1 MRDIIQQRLGAA
13 FSDTTSN
20 AGLLLD
26 RGGDFETDPDRENVG
41 KLSPDQKEELLRSVA
56 KLTPP
61 RVYSAAYVRWK
72 TALEQSGSILFRMR
86 ARNRILVGHGN
97 PSVVEVG
104 MTLHRAYGV
113 PYIPGSSL
121 KGVLSHYLSEWGTA
135 SGSEDAVKWK
145 GVGYD
150 EATGAPSNP
159 PGAYHGRIFGAPEMA
174 TITDPDER
182 WGLRGAVVFED
193 AWYIPGTALND
204 QPLAVDVLTP
214 HQSSYSSEYGQK
226 GNGPNDWDSPVP
238 VHFLNV
244 RPGAEFLFA
253 VTSSSS
259 GAAKLAE
266 GHLMDVLANCGVG
279 GKTRAGYG
287 QFEKVLRAEK
297 PQRPVRPQVLES
309 AELIALREAVEYVL
323 HSGDG
328 TISERFDLKFAGD
341 ELLDPLVGAEASA
354 AIELALLGK
363 HVGLKKRRGER
374 LKEILCRLGVSQ

>member
-1 MRDIIQQRLGAA
+1 MRNIIQQRLGSA
-13 FSDTTSN
+13 FSDATSN
-20 AGLLLD
+20 AGLLLE
-26 RGGDFETDPDRENVG
+26 RCGDFETDPDQDNVR
-41 KLSPDQKEELLRSVA
+41 KLSPVQKEALLRSVA

-61 RVYSAAYVRWK
+61 RLYSAAFERWK
-72 TALEQSGSILFRMR
+72 SALEASGSHLFRMR
-86 ARNRILVGHGN
+86 ARNRVLVGHGN

-135 SGSEDAVKWK
+135 SGAEDAVKWK

-150 EATGAPSNP
+150 EATGAPSEP

-174 TITDPDER
+174 SITDPNER
-182 WGLRGAVVFED
+182 WGLRGAVAFED

-214 HQSSYSSEYGQK
+214 HQFKYYSQYGHS
-226 GNGPNDWDSPVP
+226 GSGPNDWDSPVP
-238 VHFLNV
+238 IQFLTV

-253 VTSSSS
+253 VTSSSTR
-259 GAAKLAE
+259 AAELAK
-266 GHLMDVLANCGVG
+266 GHLMDVLASCGVG

-287 QFEKVLRAEK
+287 QFEKDPRAER
-297 PQRPVRPQVLES
+297 PQRPVRPQVLETE
-309 AELIALREAVEYVL
+309 ELIALREAVEYVL
-323 HSGDG
+323 NNGDG

-341 ELLDPLVGAEASA
+341 KLLEPLVGAEASA

-374 LKEILCRLGVSQ
+374 LKEILSRLGVSQ